1 MGTKKTVL
9 LIMAVALGFI
19 AYFWPAATEPPIPPV
34 TAVVP
39 PPTPPA
45 NPPLPVESVER
56 YPIAAVV
63 EAPKDHAL
71 PTAAENE
78 VRYRKALAGLFG
90 EASIAAYFYPEQ
102 MIQRFVATIDNL
114 PRHDAPPKMM
124 PVKPV
129 GGPFEVERDAGGV
142 RIAPA
147 NAARYLKHVAFMAS
161 VEPRR
166 LVDLYVGLYPVFQQ
180 AYRDLGYPNG
190 FFNDRLIEAID
201 DLLATP
207 DPAPPVSLAQPKVL
221 YTYADPALQARSAG
235 QRILLRLGA
244 DNRAKVKQALT
255 AIRQELLSRSPA
267 RR

>member
-9 LIMAVALGFI
+9 LGMAIALGLI
-19 AYFWPAATEPPIPPV
+19 AYFWPGEME
-34 TAVVP
+34 
-39 PPTPPA
+39 PPTPQVAAVAPPPA
-45 NPPLPVESVER
+45 ALSPPLPVESVER
-56 YPIAAVV
+56 YPITAVV
-63 EAPKDHAL
+63 EAPKDQAP
-71 PTAAENE
+71 PTAEENE
-78 VRYRKALAGLFG
+78 ARYRSALAGLFG
-90 EASIAAYFYPEQ
+90 EASLAAYFYPER

-129 GGPFEVERDAGGV
+129 GGPFEVERDGGGV
-142 RIAPA
+142 HITPA

-190 FFNDRLIEAID
+190 FFNDRLVEAID

-207 DPAPPVSLAQPKVL
+207 EPAPPIALIQPKVL

-244 DNRAKVKQALT
+244 ENRAKVKLSLG

-267 RR
+267 GR